1 MVNINIG
8 FNRAHSTAV
17 IDVAAGGAC
26 VAICASTKDSPAT
39 VLATATSA
47 LSLESRTEEQSK
59 AQIGEQV
66 KEAAAQALKLYTSA
80 GHNAPISEAYVIV
93 HAPWAHT
100 SLSASEEHFERE
112 TLIQSALISAHAK
125 KALADTKNIDV
136 GNVLEA
142 SVIRVD
148 LNGYATPAPEGKRA
162 HSLRVTSVVSDC
174 DAAVKVA
181 IKGAVEQSFPVARIS
196 WRSGIRALMTFARES
211 HLDTSFLVID
221 MGIEDTHIV
230 SFRDGEMNQLIVPE
244 GTRTI
249 LSRIATGRPAD
260 EVAGYLR
267 MLSRDACSTDVCD
280 ALRQAVATTEPELVR
295 VFGEAI
301 GKIAAKNRVPNG
313 VLLLV
318 HPDLEM
324 WLAGFLA
331 RIDFAQFTETSL
343 PLTVH
348 TAQSLDV
355 SKWVAG
361 AKTSDACTV
370 AVALVN
376 IESRA

>member
-8 FNRAHSTAV
+8 FNRAHSIAV
-17 IDVAAGGAC
+17 IDVAPGGAS
-26 VAICASTKDSPAT
+26 VAICASARDSAAT
-39 VLATATSA
+39 VLSSASSA

-66 KEAAAQALKLYTSA
+66 KEAAAQAFKLYTSA

-100 SLSASEEHFERE
+100 ALLSSEEHFERE
-112 TLIQSALISAHAK
+112 TAIQGALISEHAK
-125 KALADTKNIDV
+125 KALEGTKDINFGNI
-136 GNVLEA
+136 LEA

-162 HSLRVTSVVSDC
+162 HSMRVTSIVSDC
-174 DAAVKVA
+174 DVTAKATIKSA
-181 IKGAVEQSFPVARIS
+181 IEQSFPVARIS
-196 WRSGIRALMTFARES
+196 WRSGIRALMALARES

-221 MGIEDTHIV
+221 MGVEDTHIL

-267 MLSRDACSTDVCD
+267 MLSRDACSTDACD

-295 VFGEAI
+295 IFGEAI
-301 GKIAAKNRVPNG
+301 GKIATENRVPNG

-331 RIDFAQFTETSL
+331 RIDFAQFTQTSR

-348 TAQSLDV
+348 TAQSLDI